1 MVLMESLKET
11 LFCILKYTRIEID
24 PGEELD
30 INYIFNQLQT
40 RCILTES
47 DIQLIF
53 KKISR

>member
-30 INYIFNQLQT
+30 INNILKQLQA

-53 KKISR
+53 EKISR